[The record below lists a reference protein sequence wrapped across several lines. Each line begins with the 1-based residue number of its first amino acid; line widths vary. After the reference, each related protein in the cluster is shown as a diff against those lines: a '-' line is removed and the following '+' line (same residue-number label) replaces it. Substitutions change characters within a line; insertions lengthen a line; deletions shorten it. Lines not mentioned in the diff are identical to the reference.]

1 MIARRAFARAL
12 TAAALACLVAASG
25 ALSDTGTDAAA
36 VARDHARTH
45 AQKLGLTGSDVAQ
58 LQVDTTVT
66 DAHTG
71 VTHVYLVQTHEGI
84 EVFNGLMTVNVTRN
98 GKVLSA
104 ASRFVPGLAA
114 AIRGDAEETTDA
126 TEAAESAAT
135 ALGLR
140 PSEELKVIDR
150 EGGADEETT
159 VSDGGVSSKP
169 IDAKLV
175 WTPTGSGVRL
185 AWQIEIDETSGQHSW
200 NALVDADSGVLLAKH
215 DMVVHD
221 DAAASA
227 SALSTASGTASQ
239 LAQFA
244 ATDGAKYRVYPMPF
258 GSPLDGDRALVE
270 NAADPSASPFGWH
283 DTDGVAG
290 PEFTITRGNNT
301 HAYED
306 RNDNN
311 LADPDSSPDG
321 GAGLLF
327 DFPLDLSAAPSASI
341 PAFVT
346 NLFYWN
352 NIVHDVF
359 NGYGFDEASGNFQN
373 KNYTG
378 APGGLDE
385 VRAEAQDGSG
395 GNNANFNTPA
405 DNGNANGTS
414 RPRMQMFEWRS
425 TQPNPIVISPP
436 SAIAGTYFGPM
447 AGFGQSLATTGPIS
461 GQVVAVNDGSTV
473 GVTTPTGTLDDG
485 CQAYTVPAGAIAL
498 VQRGACNFTLKII
511 NGQNGGA
518 AAVIVGNN
526 IPGPPT
532 GMSGTGNEFRQAQ
545 IPSVMVSQS
554 DYQLFVPAAP
564 FNATISDGT
573 GGAVNRDSDL
583 DAGVIGHEYGHGIS
597 NRLTGGRLRV
607 NCLGNAEQMG
617 EGWSDFV
624 GLVLTASTSDRPTT
638 TRGVGTYVSFQ
649 PNTGNGIR
657 PTPYTTD
664 KAVNPSTYA
673 SVADAVNISLPHGIG
688 YVWNSMLW
696 EMYWNLVDRY
706 GFNPNVYDDW
716 STGGNNLAIQLVID
730 GMKFQPCSPG
740 FVDGRDA
747 ILAADVA
754 LTGGANTCEIWRGF
768 AKRGLGFSASQ
779 GSSNNR
785 SDGVEAFDLPAVCT
799 AATFGGFAPPIGTAR
814 VTAAKAGSFVP
825 VKFTI
830 SGAPPTAIDSQ
841 RVNCTTLAPEG
852 STPAV
857 ADTSKLTRTG
867 DSFHLNWKTDGSWAG
882 QCRRLTLRLPAAADA
897 VTYFRFRVGA

>member
-624 GLVLTASTSDRPTT
+624 GLVLTASASDRPAT

-696 EMYWNLVDRY
+696 EMYWNLIDRY
-706 GFNPNVYDDW
+706 GYNPNVYDDW

-754 LTGGANTCEIWRGF
+754 LTGGANQCEIWRGF

-785 SDGVEAFDLPAVCT
+785 SDGVEAFDLPAACT

>member
-45 AQKLGLTGSDVAQ
+45 AQELGLTGSDVAQ
-58 LQVDTTVT
+58 MQVDTTTT

-84 EVFNGLMTVNVTRN
+84 EVFNGLMTVNVARN
-98 GKVLSA
+98 GKVLGA

-114 AIRGDAEETTDA
+114 AIHGDAEETTDA

-150 EGGADEETT
+150 QGGADEETT

-185 AWQIEIDETSGQHSW
+185 AWQVEIDETSGQHSW

-227 SALSTASGTASQ
+227 SAVSTASGTASQ

-311 LADPDSSPDG
+311 LADPGSSPDG

-395 GNNANFNTPA
+395 GNNANFSTPA

-664 KAVNPSTYA
+664 TAVNPSTYA
-673 SVADAVNISLPHGIG
+673 SVADVVNISLPHGIG

-747 ILAADVA
+747 ILTADVA

-785 SDGVEAFDLPAVCT
+785 IDGVEAFDLPAACT
-799 AATFGGFAPPIGTAR
+799 AATFGGFAPPVGTAR

-825 VKFTI
+825 LKFTI

-841 RVNCTTLAPEG
+841 RVNCTTLAAEG
-852 STPAV
+852 STPVV

-867 DSFHLNWKTDGSWAG
+867 DTFHLNWKTDGSWAG

>member
-12 TAAALACLVAASG
+12 SAAALACLVAASG
-25 ALSDTGTDAAA
+25 AMSDTGTDAAA

-45 AQKLGLTGSDVAQ
+45 VQELGLTGPDVAQ
-58 LQVDTTVT
+58 MRVDTTVT
-66 DAHTG
+66 DAPTG

-84 EVFNGLMTVNVTRN
+84 EVFNGLMTVNVARN

-140 PSEELKVIDR
+140 PSEEIKVIDR
-150 EGGADEETT
+150 DGGADEETT

-185 AWQIEIDETSGQHSW
+185 AWQVEIDETSGQHSW
-200 NALVDADSGVLLAKH
+200 NALVDADSGALLAKH

-227 SALSTASGTASQ
+227 SALSTASGTSS
-239 LAQFA
+239 LLTQFA
-244 ATDGAKYRVYPMPF
+244 ATDGAKYRVYPLPF

-270 NAADPSASPFGWH
+270 NAADPAASPFGWH
-283 DTDGVAG
+283 DTNGIAG
-290 PEFTITRGNNT
+290 AEFTTTQGNNA

-311 LADPDSSPDG
+311 VADPGSSPDG

-485 CQAYTVPAGAIAL
+485 CQPYTVPAGAIAL

-532 GMSGTGNEFRQAQ
+532 GMSGTGNEFRQAV
-545 IPSVMVSQS
+545 IPSVMISQA

-638 TRGVGTYVSFQ
+638 ARGVGTYVSFQ
-649 PNTGNGIR
+649 PNSGNGIR

-696 EMYWNLVDRY
+696 EVYWNLVDRY
-706 GFNPNVYDDW
+706 GYNPNVYDDW
-716 STGGNNLAIQLVID
+716 SKGGNNLAIQLVID

-754 LTGGANTCEIWRGF
+754 LTGGANKCEIWRGF
-768 AKRGLGFSASQ
+768 AKRGLGFSAFQ

-785 SDGVEAFDLPAVCT
+785 SDGVEAFDLPAACT

-830 SGAPPTAIDSQ
+830 SGAAPTAIDSQ

-857 ADTSKLTRTG
+857 ADTSKLTRNG
-867 DSFHLNWKTDGSWAG
+867 DTFHLNWKTDASWAG
-882 QCRRLTLRLPAAADA
+882 QCRRLTLRLPAASDA

>member
-45 AQKLGLTGSDVAQ
+45 AQELGLTGSDVAQ
-58 LQVDTTVT
+58 MQVDTTTT

-84 EVFNGLMTVNVTRN
+84 EVFNGLMTVNVARN

-140 PSEELKVIDR
+140 PTEELKVIDR
-150 EGGADEETT
+150 DGGADEETT

-175 WTPTGSGVRL
+175 WTRTGSGVRL

-227 SALSTASGTASQ
+227 SAVSTASGTASQ

-290 PEFTITRGNNT
+290 AEFTITRGNNT

-311 LADPDSSPDG
+311 LADPGSSPDG

-673 SVADAVNISLPHGIG
+673 SVADAVNISVPHGIG

-785 SDGVEAFDLPAVCT
+785 SDGVEAFDLPAACT
-799 AATFGGFAPPIGTAR
+799 AATFGGFAPPVGTAR

-825 VKFTI
+825 LKFTI

-841 RVNCTTLAPEG
+841 RVNCTTLEAEG
-852 STPAV
+852 STPVV

-867 DSFHLNWKTDGSWAG
+867 DSFHLNWKTDASWAG

>member
-1 MIARRAFARAL
+1 M
-12 TAAALACLVAASG
+12 
-25 ALSDTGTDAAA
+25 
-36 VARDHARTH
+36 
-45 AQKLGLTGSDVAQ
+45 
-58 LQVDTTVT
+58 
-66 DAHTG
+66 
-71 VTHVYLVQTHEGI
+71 
-84 EVFNGLMTVNVTRN
+84 
-98 GKVLSA
+98 
-104 ASRFVPGLAA
+104 
-114 AIRGDAEETTDA
+114 
-126 TEAAESAAT
+126 
-135 ALGLR
+135 
-140 PSEELKVIDR
+140 IDR
-150 EGGADEETT
+150 DGGADEETT

-185 AWQIEIDETSGQHSW
+185 AWQVEIDETSGQHSW

-290 PEFTITRGNNT
+290 AEFTITRGNNT

-311 LADPDSSPDG
+311 LADPGSSPDG

-327 DFPLDLSAAPSASI
+327 DFPLDLNAAPSASI

-624 GLVLTASTSDRPTT
+624 GLVLTASASDRPTT

-664 KAVNPSTYA
+664 KTVNPSTYA

-785 SDGVEAFDLPAVCT
+785 SDGVEAFDLPAACT

-825 VKFTI
+825 LKFTI